1 MHIYQLVM
9 RVVETFAPILG
20 MFVIF
25 FLLLYER
32 RVFNDIIEHIYYI
45 YQRSHFQD

>member
-25 FLLLYER
+25 F
-32 RVFNDIIEHIYYI
+32 ITQSI
-45 YQRSHFQD
+45 QRHN